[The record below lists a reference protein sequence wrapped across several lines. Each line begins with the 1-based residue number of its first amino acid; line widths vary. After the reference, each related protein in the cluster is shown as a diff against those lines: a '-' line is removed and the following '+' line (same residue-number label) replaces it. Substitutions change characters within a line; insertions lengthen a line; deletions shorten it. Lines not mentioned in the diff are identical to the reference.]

1 MVRRFFSQ
9 ALLYHKGRTA
19 AFNLAEFLCF
29 DAGYPIVTLIFYCLL
44 ASYSFRTTD
53 LTHWVIGNA
62 FLMCTNTCVFG
73 LGGIFSGE
81 RYYGRLRSIVA
92 SPCNKLALILA
103 NGVFPTLFASI
114 AVVGGFLVGGVIFK
128 IDFSGINIGLVALT
142 IICAM
147 FAATGLGLLLAVFG
161 LISDSMHLIL
171 NVVSYILMIFT
182 GAEFPVA
189 QLPLWGQWLSRLLPL
204 THSIEA
210 MNVLLGEREGDFYH
224 LILGELGIAILYI
237 SVAWVTLRGAE
248 QVCRKSGKFELF

>member
-29 DAGYPIVTLIFYCLL
+29 DAGYPIITLIFYCLL
-44 ASYSFRTTD
+44 ASYSFQTTD

-73 LGGIFSGE
+73 LGGIFNGE

-92 SPCNKLALILA
+92 APCNKLALVLA
-103 NGVFPTLFASI
+103 NGVYPTMFAMV
-114 AVVGGFLVGGVIFK
+114 AVAGGFLVGGVIFK
-128 IDFSGINIGLVALT
+128 IDFSGIPIGLAALT
-142 IICAM
+142 ILCAM
-147 FAATGLGLLLAVFG
+147 LAATGFGLLLAVFG

-171 NVVSYILMIFT
+171 NIVSCILMIFT
-182 GAEFPVA
+182 GAEFPVS
-189 QLPLWGQWLSRLLPL
+189 QLPRWGQWLSRFLPL

-210 MNVLLGEREGDFYH
+210 MNVLFGKSEGNFYA
-224 LILGELGIAILYI
+224 LLFGELGIAAFYMI
-237 SVAWVTLRGAE
+237 SAWAALRGAE
-248 QVCRKSGKFELF
+248 LACRKSGKFDLF

>member
-29 DAGYPIVTLIFYCLL
+29 DAGYPIITLIFYCLL
-44 ASYSFRTTD
+44 ASYSFQTTD

-73 LGGIFSGE
+73 LGGIFNGE

-92 SPCNKLALILA
+92 SPCNKLALVLA
-103 NGVFPTLFASI
+103 NGVFPTIFATA
-114 AVVGGFLVGGVIFK
+114 AVAGGFIVGGIVFK
-128 IDFSGINIGLVALT
+128 IDFSGINLGLAALA

-147 FAATGLGLLLAVFG
+147 LGATGLGLLLAVFG

-182 GAEFPVA
+182 GAEFPIS
-189 QLPLWGQWLSRLLPL
+189 QLPLWGQWLSRVLPL

-210 MNVLLGEREGDFYH
+210 MNVLFGRSEGNFYR
-224 LILGELGIAILYI
+224 LLLAELGIAIFYMI
-237 SVAWVTLRGAE
+237 IAWAALRGAE
-248 QVCRKSGKFELF
+248 LACRKSGKFDLF

>member
-29 DAGYPIVTLIFYCLL
+29 DAGYPIITLIFYCLL
-44 ASYSFRTTD
+44 ASYSFQTTD

-62 FLMCTNTCVFG
+62 FFMCTNTCVFG
-73 LGGIFSGE
+73 LGGIFNGE

-92 SPCNKLALILA
+92 SPCNKLALVLA
-103 NGVFPTLFASI
+103 NGVFPTIFATA
-114 AVVGGFLVGGVIFK
+114 AVAGGFIVGGIVFK
-128 IDFSGINIGLVALT
+128 IDFSGINLGLAALA

-147 FAATGLGLLLAVFG
+147 LGATGLGLLLAVFG

-182 GAEFPVA
+182 GAEFPIS
-189 QLPLWGQWLSRLLPL
+189 QLPLWGQWLSRVLPL

-210 MNVLLGEREGDFYH
+210 MNVLFGKSEGNFYR
-224 LILGELGIAILYI
+224 LLLAELGIAIFYMI
-237 SVAWVTLRGAE
+237 IAWAALRGAE
-248 QVCRKSGKFELF
+248 LACRKSGKFDLF

>member
-29 DAGYPIVTLIFYCLL
+29 DAGYPIITLIFYCLL
-44 ASYSFRTTD
+44 ASYSFQTTD

-73 LGGIFSGE
+73 LGAIFNGE

-92 SPCNKLALILA
+92 APCNKLALILA
-103 NGVFPTLFASI
+103 NGVFPTLFASM
-114 AVVGGFLVGGVIFK
+114 AVVGGFVVGGAIFK
-128 IDFSGINIGLVALT
+128 IDFSGVNLGLAALT

-147 FAATGLGLLLAVFG
+147 FAATGMGLLLAVFG
-161 LISDSMHLIL
+161 LISDNMHLIL

-182 GAEFPVA
+182 GAQFPVS
-189 QLPLWGQWLSRLLPL
+189 QLPVWGQWLSRLLPL

-210 MNVLLGEREGDFYH
+210 MNVLLGKQEGKFGY
-224 LILGELGIAILYI
+224 LLLGELGIAFFYMIA
-237 SVAWVTLRGAE
+237 AWAILRGAE
-248 QVCRKSGKFELF
+248 QACRRSGKFDLF

>member
-9 ALLYHKGRTA
+9 AWLYHKGRTA

-29 DAGYPIVTLIFYCLL
+29 DAGYPIITLVFYCLL
-44 ASYSFRTTD
+44 ASYSFQTTD

-73 LGGIFSGE
+73 LGVIFNGE

-103 NGVFPTLFASI
+103 NGIFPTFFASI
-114 AVVGGFLVGGVIFK
+114 AVAGGFVVGGVIFK
-128 IDFSGINIGLVALT
+128 IDFSGVHIGLLTLT
-142 IICAM
+142 IFGAM
-147 FAATGLGLLLAVFG
+147 FAATGMGLLLAVFG

-182 GAEFPVA
+182 GAEFPVS

-210 MNVLLGEREGDFYH
+210 MDVLLGKAEGNFY
-224 LILGELGIAILYI
+224 LLLLSELGIGMLYMI
-237 SVAWVTLRGAE
+237 AAWALLRGAE
-248 QVCRKSGKFELF
+248 QICRRSGRFDLF

>member
-29 DAGYPIVTLIFYCLL
+29 DAGYPIITLIFYCLL
-44 ASYSFRTTD
+44 ASYSFQTTD

-73 LGGIFSGE
+73 LGGIFNGE
-81 RYYGRLRSIVA
+81 RYYGQLRSIVA
-92 SPCNKLALILA
+92 SPCNKLALVLA
-103 NGVFPTLFASI
+103 NGVFPTIFATA
-114 AVVGGFLVGGVIFK
+114 AVAGGFIVGGIVFK
-128 IDFSGINIGLVALT
+128 IDFSGINLGLAALA

-147 FAATGLGLLLAVFG
+147 LGATGLGLLLAVFG

-182 GAEFPVA
+182 GAEFPIS
-189 QLPLWGQWLSRLLPL
+189 QLPLWGQWLSRVLPL

-210 MNVLLGEREGDFYH
+210 MNVLFGKSEGNFYR
-224 LILGELGIAILYI
+224 LLLAELGIAIFYMI
-237 SVAWVTLRGAE
+237 IAWAALRGAE
-248 QVCRKSGKFELF
+248 LACRKSGKFDLF

>member
-19 AFNLAEFLCF
+19 AFNLVEFLCF

-44 ASYSFRTTD
+44 ASYSFKTTD

-73 LGGIFSGE
+73 LGGIFNGE

-103 NGVFPTLFASI
+103 NGVYPTIFAT
-114 AVVGGFLVGGVIFK
+114 AAVAGGFVVGGGIFK
-128 IDFSGINIGLVALT
+128 IDFSEINLGLAALT

-147 FAATGLGLLLAVFG
+147 FAASGLGLLLAVFG

-182 GAEFPVA
+182 GAEFPVS
-189 QLPLWGQWLSRLLPL
+189 QLPRVGQWLSRLLPL

-210 MNVLLGEREGDFYH
+210 MNVLFGKSEGDFYC
-224 LILGELGIAILYI
+224 LLLGELGIAIFYI
-237 SVAWVTLRGAE
+237 LTAWVVLCGAE
-248 QVCRKSGKFELF
+248 QACRKNGKFDLF

>member
-9 ALLYHKGRTA
+9 AFLYHKGRTA

-29 DAGYPIVTLIFYCLL
+29 DAGYPIITLIFYCLL
-44 ASYSFRTTD
+44 ASYSFQTTD

-73 LGGIFSGE
+73 LGSIFNGE

-114 AVVGGFLVGGVIFK
+114 AVVFK
-128 IDFSGINIGLVALT
+128 IDFSGVHLGLAVLT
-142 IICAM
+142 IVCAM

-182 GAEFPVA
+182 GAEFPVS
-189 QLPLWGQWLSRLLPL
+189 QLPVWGQWISKLLPL

-210 MNVLLGEREGDFYH
+210 MNVLLGKTEGDFIH
-224 LILGELGIAILYI
+224 LLLCEFGIAILYMI
-237 SVAWVTLRGAE
+237 AAWATLRGAE
-248 QVCRKSGKFELF
+248 QACRRSGKFDLF

>member
-9 ALLYHKGRTA
+9 AFLYHKGRTA

-29 DAGYPIVTLIFYCLL
+29 DAGYPIITLIFYCLL
-44 ASYSFRTTD
+44 ASYSFQTTD

-73 LGGIFSGE
+73 LGSIFNGE

-114 AVVGGFLVGGVIFK
+114 AVVGGFLVGGFVFK
-128 IDFSGINIGLVALT
+128 IDFSGVHLGLAALT
-142 IICAM
+142 IVCAM
-147 FAATGLGLLLAVFG
+147 IAATGLGLLLAVFG

-182 GAEFPVA
+182 GAEFPVS
-189 QLPLWGQWLSRLLPL
+189 QLPVWGQWISKLLPL

-210 MNVLLGEREGDFYH
+210 MNVLLGKTEGDFIH
-224 LILGELGIAILYI
+224 LLLCEFGIAILYMI
-237 SVAWVTLRGAE
+237 AAWATLRGAE
-248 QVCRKSGKFELF
+248 QACRRSGKFDLF

>member
-1 MVRRFFSQ
+1 MVRRFFLQ

-29 DAGYPIVTLIFYCLL
+29 DAGYPIITLVFYCLL
-44 ASYSFRTTD
+44 ASYSFQTTD

-73 LGGIFSGE
+73 LGGIFNGE

-103 NGVFPTLFASI
+103 NGVYPTIFA
-114 AVVGGFLVGGVIFK
+114 AVAVAGGFVVGGIVFK
-128 IDFSGINIGLVALT
+128 IDFSGIHLGLAILT
-142 IICAM
+142 ILCAM
-147 FAATGLGLLLAVFG
+147 LAATGFGSLLAVFG

-182 GAEFPVA
+182 GAEFPVS
-189 QLPLWGQWLSRLLPL
+189 QLPRWGQLLSRFLPL

-210 MNVLLGEREGDFYH
+210 MNVLFGKGSGDVTQL
-224 LILGELGIAILYI
+224 LIYELGIAAFYIIL
-237 SVAWVTLRGAE
+237 AWAMLRGAE
-248 QVCRKSGKFELF
+248 MICRKNGKFDLF

>member
-19 AFNLAEFLCF
+19 AFNLIEFLCF
-29 DAGYPIVTLIFYCLL
+29 DAGYPIITLIFYCLL
-44 ASYSFRTTD
+44 ASYSFQTTD

-73 LGGIFSGE
+73 LGGIFNGE

-103 NGVFPTLFASI
+103 NGVFPTIFASV
-114 AVVGGFLVGGVIFK
+114 AVAGGFAVGGLLFK
-128 IDFSGINIGLVALT
+128 IDFSGINLGLAALT
-142 IICAM
+142 ILCAM

-182 GAEFPVA
+182 GAEFPVS
-189 QLPLWGQWLSRLLPL
+189 QLAIWGQWLSKWLPL
-204 THSIEA
+204 THAIEA
-210 MNVLLGEREGDFYH
+210 MNILLGNSDGNVGR
-224 LILGELGIAILYI
+224 LLVCELRIAIFYMIL
-237 SVAWVTLRGAE
+237 AWATMRGAE
-248 QVCRKSGKFELF
+248 QACRKSGKFDLF

>member
-1 MVRRFFSQ
+1 MVRRFFLQ

-29 DAGYPIVTLIFYCLL
+29 DAGYPIITLVFYCLL
-44 ASYSFRTTD
+44 ASYSFQTTD

-73 LGGIFSGE
+73 LGGIFNGE

-103 NGVFPTLFASI
+103 NGVYPTIFA
-114 AVVGGFLVGGVIFK
+114 AVAVAGGFVVGGIVFK
-128 IDFSGINIGLVALT
+128 IDFSGIHLGLAILT
-142 IICAM
+142 ILCAM
-147 FAATGLGLLLAVFG
+147 LAATGFGLLLAVFG

-182 GAEFPVA
+182 GAEFPVS
-189 QLPLWGQWLSRLLPL
+189 QLPRWGQLLSRFLPL

-210 MNVLLGEREGDFYH
+210 MNVLFGKGSGDVTQL
-224 LILGELGIAILYI
+224 LIYELGIAAFYIIL
-237 SVAWVTLRGAE
+237 AWAMLCGAE
-248 QVCRKSGKFELF
+248 MICRKNGKFDLF

>member
-19 AFNLAEFLCF
+19 AFSLPEFLCF
-29 DAGYPIVTLIFYCLL
+29 DAGYPIITLIFYCLL
-44 ASYSFRTTD
+44 ASYSFQTTD

-73 LGGIFSGE
+73 LGAIFNGE

-114 AVVGGFLVGGVIFK
+114 AVAGGFVVGGLIFN
-128 IDFSGINIGLVALT
+128 IDFSDINIGLAALT

-147 FAATGLGLLLAVFG
+147 FAATGFGLLLAVFG

-171 NVVSYILMIFT
+171 NVVSYVLMIFT
-182 GAEFPVA
+182 GAEFPIS
-189 QLPLWGQWLSRLLPL
+189 QLPLWGQWLSKLLPL

-210 MNVLLGEREGDFYH
+210 MNVLMGKQEGNFVH
-224 LILGELGIAILYI
+224 LLLGELGIAILYMI
-237 SVAWVTLRGAE
+237 AAWATLRRAE
-248 QVCRKSGKFELF
+248 RVCRTSGRFDLF

>member
-1 MVRRFFSQ
+1 MIRRFFSQ

-29 DAGYPIVTLIFYCLL
+29 DAGYPIITLIFYCLL
-44 ASYSFRTTD
+44 ASYSFQTTD

-73 LGGIFSGE
+73 LGAIFNGE

-103 NGVFPTLFASI
+103 NGVFPTLFASL
-114 AVVGGFLVGGVIFK
+114 AVVGGFVVGGAIFK
-128 IDFSGINIGLVALT
+128 IDFSSVNLGLAALT

-182 GAEFPVA
+182 GAEFPIS
-189 QLPLWGQWLSRLLPL
+189 QLPLWGQRLARLLPL

-210 MNVLLGEREGDFYH
+210 MNVLLGKQEGNFYQ
-224 LILGELGIAILYI
+224 LLLCEFGIAILYMI
-237 SVAWVTLRGAE
+237 AAWATLRGAE
-248 QVCRKSGKFELF
+248 QACRKSGRFDLF